1 MTNIEQEAIIC
12 IAAGRSQLPLI
23 LSAKKLGY
31 IIIAID
37 KDPSAIGLKYVD
49 HYIQKSTYSFNEM
62 LYDLSKIK
70 EKYRVSGVLNRS
82 SGLPVIV
89 ASKISEYFEIPS
101 LPIDSADKIVHKY
114 KLRESCPKN
123 IPAPEFKIIKKGSSL
138 NDFVFDYPVV
148 IKPSLSLIGKSGVT
162 LVKKK
167 EDIEKAII
175 LARKATM
182 DETILIEEYLP
193 GKDYSLISLVSDSE
207 LLPICL
213 LEEINKLNLSDGT
226 ISGQGFKTFSDSK
239 DNQLQKEA
247 HQLAKDL
254 IDSYKISRSPLLIN
268 FRQDQKGKLH
278 LIEIHLDFG
287 GDLLIEGFYPKA
299 LSYDFL
305 ETALNVMAGGDVPNL
320 SDYIKPTAILFKKGD
335 SINRKRGF
343 KTFSANTQEELEQEI
358 IKAGI

>member
-12 IAAGRSQLPLI
+12 IAAGPSQLPLI

-114 KLRESCPKN
+114 KLRESCPNN
-123 IPAPEFKIIKKGSSL
+123 IPTPEFKIIKKGSSL
-138 NDFVFDYPVV
+138 NDFVFDYPVI

-167 EDIEKAII
+167 
-175 LARKATM
+175 RR
-182 DETILIEEYLP
+182 Y
-193 GKDYSLISLVSDSE
+193 
-207 LLPICL
+207 
-213 LEEINKLNLSDGT
+213 
-226 ISGQGFKTFSDSK
+226 
-239 DNQLQKEA
+239 
-247 HQLAKDL
+247 
-254 IDSYKISRSPLLIN
+254 
-268 FRQDQKGKLH
+268 
-278 LIEIHLDFG
+278 
-287 GDLLIEGFYPKA
+287 
-299 LSYDFL
+299 
-305 ETALNVMAGGDVPNL
+305 
-320 SDYIKPTAILFKKGD
+320 
-335 SINRKRGF
+335 
-343 KTFSANTQEELEQEI
+343 
-358 IKAGI
+358 